1 MASSTENPG
10 ETSISAGGASLPSSV
25 AFASPHATS
34 TRVCN
39 FWLLITPSFFFLFV
53 FEAKEFL
60 QMEMEAVVFRLVFH
74 KVHV

>member
-1 MASSTENPG
+1 MQLLAFDYST
-10 ETSISAGGASLPSSV
+10 L
-25 AFASPHATS
+25 F
-34 TRVCN
+34 
-39 FWLLITPSFFFLFV
+39 LIFV